1 MSIQKSIYFILKPLK
16 LMLIFFVLIISLSS
30 TQLLM
35 ADFIDT
41 DDSFFNFT
49 TLLNFASGL
58 TGDYDEL
65 DQRDNVR
72 NINNQFDE
80 LIVEAVSFKNYSSA
94 ANNVDTNFLSMSSDD
109 DVEPAIVGLPLV
121 YPNPFRQSTDDGA
134 EIQFVLSKDMSI
146 EIHIYNMLARRVF
159 YQTFAAGGYGGS
171 QGMNVLQI
179 NNESLGGYVLSSGV
193 YFYLFVFEGKVLH
206 KGKMVVKP

>member
-1 MSIQKSIYFILKPLK
+1 MSKQKNIYFTLKPFK
-16 LMLIFFVLIISLSS
+16 LMLIILLMFSFNS
-30 TQLLM
+30 THLLM
-35 ADFIDT
+35 ADAIDT

-49 TLLNFASGL
+49 TLLDFASGL
-58 TGDYDEL
+58 TGNFDEL

-80 LIVEAVSFKNYSSA
+80 LIVEAVSFKNYNSS
-94 ANNVDTNFLSMSSDD
+94 NNNLDTNFLSMSSDED
-109 DVEPAIVGLPLV
+109 IEPAIIGLPLV

-171 QGMNVLQI
+171 QGINVLQI
-179 NNESLGGYVLSSGV
+179 NNESLGGYILSSGV